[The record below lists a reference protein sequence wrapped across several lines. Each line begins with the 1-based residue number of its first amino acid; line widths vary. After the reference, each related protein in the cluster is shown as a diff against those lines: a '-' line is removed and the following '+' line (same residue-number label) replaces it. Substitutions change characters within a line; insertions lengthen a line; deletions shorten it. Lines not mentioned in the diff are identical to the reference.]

1 MKKIFSLIITLLL
14 CIFPFTI
21 SFAAEGDRV
30 LDKADLIEESQ
41 EQLLREKIQTIANS
55 YNFDVVI
62 LTVNGCE
69 GKTPEAYADDAFDY
83 GGYGLGD
90 NRDGLLFL
98 ISMEERDWHI
108 STSGY
113 GITAFTDYG
122 IQVIGEKLVPALGDG
137 NYYEAFDKLLE
148 EVPHY
153 LQEAESGTPVDTYNG
168 EETYQE
174 TSKKSN
180 FPFIVVVA
188 ISCGVGVV
196 TALVLKGQMNTAK
209 HQKLANEYVNKDSF
223 KITSRQDVYLY
234 SNVTKTKKPTNNNS
248 SGGGSSVHT
257 SSSGSSHGGGG
268 GKF

>member
-30 LDKADLIEESQ
+30 LDKANLIEDSK
-41 EQLLREKIQTIANS
+41 EQLLREKIQTIANT

-62 LTVNGCE
+62 LTVDSCE

-98 ISMEERDWHI
+98 ISMEDRDWHI
-108 STSGY
+108 STRGY

-122 IQVIGEKLVPALGDG
+122 IQVLGEKLVPDLSDG

-148 EVPHY
+148 EVPY
-153 LQEAESGTPVDTYNG
+153 YMEEAEGGRPVDTYNN
-168 EETYQE
+168 EE
-174 TSKKSN
+174 SGKSS
-180 FPFIVVVA
+180 FPFIAVVA
-188 ISCGVGVV
+188 ISCGIGIV
-196 TALVLKGQMNTAK
+196 TASILRGQMNTAK

-234 SNVTKTKKPTNNNS
+234 SNVTKTKKPTENDDN
-248 SGGGSSVHT
+248 GGGSSVHT